1 MKIFAIFI
9 LLFCLT
15 FAVVLWTNMSQYE
28 TFTSYFQ
35 YIIQFRNNL
44 SREDYVLLIG
54 FFLPLVIPWVVNIY
68 QNQKKKDKEVSNKSI
83 T

>member
-1 MKIFAIFI
+1 MKILVIFI
-9 LLFCLT
+9 LLFSLT
-15 FAVVLWTNMSQYE
+15 FGLVVWTNMTQYE

-35 YIIQFRNNL
+35 FIMQFRNNL

-54 FFLPLVIPWVVNIY
+54 FFLPFVIPWVVNTY
-68 QNQKKKDKEVSNKSI
+68 QNQKKKDKEVSHKSI